1 MAEIPDIKVD
11 DPITEVIPSVKQV
24 QKKAVVEQPVKQKV
38 LNTRTSVE
46 VKKPIVVAKKLD
58 KLVLSKKQS
67 VDIKESPGKRNSV

>member
-24 QKKAVVEQPVKQKV
+24 QKKAVVEHPVKQKV

-46 VKKPIVVAKKLD
+46 VKKPIVV
-58 KLVLSKKQS
+58 SKKQS
-67 VDIKESPGKRNSV
+67 VDIKESPVKRNSV